1 MATRGRPR
9 ALDDAKRREIC
20 ALVSAGAGIKTAARY
35 AGCSRSTVYKEASEN
50 EEFRERLERAKST
63 ACLTPLQALRQAYQ
77 EDWRAAAWMLER
89 TDPNR
94 FGRSYRRAVGR
105 RELHALTRD
114 LIAIVRDEV
123 DHPVHRE
130 RAIARMRAAL
140 NYALHHAWDTH
151 RSGKS
156 LDRAMQ
162 YFENRN
168 PDQEAWAEFDFEP
181 DFQSPKHL
189 TAAADSDRFRTP
201 DDAEFRKGRR
211 LDELLEE
218 IPSSFQGSSDDGAA

>member
-20 ALVSAGAGIKTAARY
+20 ALVSAGASIKTAARY

-63 ACLTPLQALRQAYQ
+63 ACLTPLQAVRQAYQ

-89 TDPNR
+89 TDPDR
-94 FGRSYRRAVGR
+94 FGRSSRRAVGR
-105 RELHALTRD
+105 RELNALTRD

-123 DHPVHRE
+123 DHPMHRE

-156 LDRAMQ
+156 LERAMR
-162 YFENRN
+162 YFKNDDPEQ
-168 PDQEAWAEFDFEP
+168 DAWADFDFAP
-181 DFQSPKHL
+181 DFQGPRRVS
-189 TAAADSDRFRTP
+189 AEVNSDDFRTH
-201 DDAEFRKGRR
+201 DDAEFRKGKR

-218 IPSSFQGSSDDGAA
+218 IPSNFQGSSDDGAA